1 MKRMA
6 LFLSVLAL
14 LLLPTPQNSS
24 AQQPRQKI
32 FWMATI
38 EVPMGKLPDYHA
50 FAEKELV
57 PVQEKYG
64 YHFVG
69 AWQTIV
75 GEIEEVVMIAE
86 FENMAAYQQARVD
99 LLASEEWKLVS
110 PKMTE
115 LTKGIRTRFLSA
127 TPYSKIK

>member
-6 LFLSVLAL
+6 LFLSILAL
-14 LLLPTPQNSS
+14 LLLPTPHDSS
-24 AQQPRQKI
+24 AQQPSQKV
-32 FWMATI
+32 FWMALI
-38 EVPMGKLPDYHA
+38 EVPLGKASEYHA

-57 PVQEKYG
+57 PLQEKHG

-75 GEIEEVVMIAE
+75 GEIEEVVVIAE
-86 FENMAAYQQARVD
+86 FENMNAYQQARVS
-99 LLASEEWKLVS
+99 LLSSEEWKMTR
-110 PKMTE
+110 PKMNE
-115 LTKGIRTRFLSA
+115 LTKGIQTRFLSA